1 MISNKIESR
10 LNQVTM
16 NIINILKQQ
25 DYINGIA
32 LVGSINIS
40 DSFHDYDL
48 LILHEHN
55 DIFGKLKNIF
65 SEYNTSI
72 VDDSIRITFE
82 DNNKDVNL
90 ALYTNKELSNKVY
103 SLFKKNNPIG
113 EHREWAIGYWLPEM
127 LIQDLLNC
135 TVIYDKENNFRN
147 IFHYIKGKEVD
158 FRNMFIEKCKCEIN
172 TKIKYLNSHI
182 SDLEI
187 RIIRNDLLLAFIRL
201 SSLLNCLHF
210 TGFKKLDSKLNR
222 HFYQILYNF
231 SKIENSRDIS
241 IAANNLLNYLL
252 SGEKYEFK

>member
-1 MISNKIESR
+1 MIGNKIENR

-40 DSFHDYDL
+40 DNFNDYDL
-48 LILHEHN
+48 LILHEHD

-72 VDDSIRITFE
+72 IDDSIRITFE
-82 DNNKDVNL
+82 DSNKDINL
-90 ALYTNKELSNKVY
+90 ALYTNKEFSNKVY

-135 TVIYDKENNFRN
+135 TVIYDKLNNFHNLIR
-147 IFHYIKGKEVD
+147 YIKGKEVD
-158 FRNMFIEKCKCEIN
+158 FRNLFIEKCKCEIN

-187 RIIRNDLLLAFIRL
+187 KIIRNDLLLAFIRL
-201 SSLLNCLHF
+201 SSLLDCLHF

-222 HFYQILYNF
+222 YFYQILSDF
-231 SKIENSRDIS
+231 SEMENSRDIS
-241 IAANNLLNYLL
+241 IAANKLLNHLL
-252 SGEKYEFK
+252 LGEAYEFK